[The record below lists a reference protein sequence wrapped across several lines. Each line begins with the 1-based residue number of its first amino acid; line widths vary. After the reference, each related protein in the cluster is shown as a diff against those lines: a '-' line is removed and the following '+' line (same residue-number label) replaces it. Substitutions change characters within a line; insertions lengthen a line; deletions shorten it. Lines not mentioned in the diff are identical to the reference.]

1 MIGGIVLKVKEVL
14 NLLQISYNNEIYIFS
29 EYENKIAEVL
39 DSILNSKSKKN
50 VLISVE
56 NQSILFMLFVY
67 LCLYDYYKNLINA
80 DRSILDI
87 LKKDDTILYG
97 YEGKTYLYKGIYDK
111 GREKFIKFSDK
122 KHCDIFIPISK
133 SYMISKY
140 NGNFS
145 RINNPE
151 ENVFTNMS
159 KKIISRVFNTNIE
172 NLNGYIYESTIFVIK
187 GKQKLFD
194 FIKKVKLKYDNRFVS
209 ITKIFPIGYY
219 SSLDNYENIDNKVY
233 DKHVLKFVS
242 DLNTA
247 VDIAEEDEGI
257 KNIVIIGEDSYKNSI
272 NLELRELDFIPHLE
286 KLIIIDT
293 WDSNADLQK
302 ILLEGE
308 YKFYEISPN
317 FILDNINLYDKSID
331 EYRNVLQK
339 DSYNKINN
347 LLNKEIEIKEIP
359 DSDTYNNNIEK
370 SINDLKELIVYSN
383 TNQDIFYFIKTAYSL
398 CNKIS
403 ECIIP
408 LSKFKDNYIRM
419 KRKVEA
425 LNECRNLYS
434 KNELINSLLTNII
447 DNINLCIEDINI
459 KNYRY
464 SEIKSYAYKRDLVLV
479 LLKNRI
485 EAEELRKLLK
495 LYDIRNIK
503 VNLVNDK
510 INISNFKT
518 IIVPF
523 VPDYTM
529 RKILNTNISQKV
541 KFILYKRQIVKMKA
555 LIKFNS
561 NIMTELY
568 NSNGLIDND
577 EYSEVLITN
586 YRKELEEKN
595 IMELEGKYS
604 LELENKVQTYISK
617 EWDLF
622 GELDG
627 YNYECISQDY
637 SKYLTAQC
645 RARFEEGGYSYFTD
659 RYRVNILDYENNN
672 IKLVKFN
679 ELNERDQIIFVDGKD
694 ENNQDIIKIIIDK
707 LLNFEEFKNKY
718 GVYYNKNAFWKN
730 CIKEYMVENYYSIEE
745 LTVKFKNYGI
755 NIKPNVIKKWLN
767 DDIIGP
773 QNVNVIRKIAAIL
786 DNKKLTEDIDN
797 IIEACCIVRKLQVR
811 IRKIITRIIKENLL
825 CEERNEEP
833 IYKLINS
840 IICSFGNCV
849 QVRTIEFI
857 EAVNKP
863 IKPCYA
869 NKLLGREK

>member
-1 MIGGIVLKVKEVL
+1 MIGGIVLKVKEII
-14 NLLQISYNNEIYIFS
+14 NLLQISYNNEIYIFN
-29 EYENKIAEVL
+29 EYEKKIAEVL
-39 DSILNSKSKKN
+39 DNILNNKSKKN

-56 NQSILFMLFVY
+56 NESILLLLFVY
-67 LCLYDYYKNLINA
+67 LCLYDYYKNLINP

-122 KHCDIFIPISK
+122 KHCDIFIPINK

-145 RINNPE
+145 RINNPK

-172 NLNGYIYESTIFVIK
+172 NLNGYICESTIFVIK

-194 FIKKVKLKYDNRFVS
+194 FIKKIKLKYDNRFVS

-219 SSLDNYENIDNKVY
+219 SSLDNYENIDNKVC
-233 DKHVLKFVS
+233 DEHVLKFVS
-242 DLNTA
+242 DLSVA
-247 VDIAEEDEGI
+247 VDMAEEDEGI
-257 KNIVIIGEDSYKNSI
+257 KNIVIIGEESYKNSI
-272 NLELRELDFIPHLE
+272 NLELRELNFIPHLE
-286 KLIIIDT
+286 KLIIMDT

-359 DSDTYNNNIEK
+359 DSDTFNDNIEK
-370 SINDLKELIVYSN
+370 SINNLKELIVYSN
-383 TNQDIFYFIKTAYSL
+383 TNQELFYFIKTAYSL

-408 LSKFKDNYIRM
+408 LSKFKDNYMRM

-434 KNELINSLLTNII
+434 ENELINSLLTNVI
-447 DNINLCIEDINI
+447 DNINLCIKDINT

-464 SEIKSYAYKRDLVLV
+464 SEIKSYACKRDLVLV

-495 LYDIRNIK
+495 LYNIRNIK
-503 VNLVNDK
+503 INLVNDK
-510 INISNFKT
+510 INMSNFKT

-541 KFILYKRQIVKMKA
+541 KFILYKRQIVKIKA

-561 NIMTELY
+561 DIMTELY
-568 NSNGLIDND
+568 NSNELIDND
-577 EYSEVLITN
+577 EYSEVLIKN
-586 YRKELEEKN
+586 YLNELEEKN
-595 IMELEGKYS
+595 TIETENELQ
-604 LELENKVQTYISK
+604 NHISN
-617 EWDLF
+617 ECDLF
-622 GELDG
+622 GEIEEYHNNYKNLD
-627 YNYECISQDY
+627 CK
-637 SKYLTAQC
+637 KYLMAQC
-645 RARFEEGGYSYFTD
+645 KVGFEEGGYSYFTD
-659 RYRVNILDYENNN
+659 RYKVNIIDYENDN

-679 ELNERDQIIFVDGKD
+679 ELKESEQIIFVDGRD
-694 ENNQDIIKIIIDK
+694 DNNEDIIKIIIDR
-707 LLNFEEFKNKY
+707 LLNFEDFKKKY
-718 GVYYNKNAFWKN
+718 GVYYEKNAFWKN
-730 CIKEYMVENYYSIEE
+730 CIKNYMDENYYSIEE
-745 LTVKFKNYGI
+745 LTIKFKNYGI

-773 QNVNVIRKIAAIL
+773 QNVNLIRQIAGIIE
-786 DNKKLTEDIDN
+786 NKKLIEDIDN
-797 IIEACCIVRKLQVR
+797 IIEACSIVRKLQVR
-811 IRKIITRIIKENLL
+811 VRKITTKIIKENLFY
-825 CEERNEEP
+825 EERNEDA
-833 IYKLINS
+833 IYELINS
-840 IICSFGNCV
+840 IICSLGKCV
-849 QVRTIEFI
+849 QVRTIEYI
-857 EAVNKP
+857 EVINKP

-869 NKLLGREK
+869 NKLLGREN